1 MEEVLIKFV
10 LPVMKFISVI
20 VVAGVISIILFHDP
34 SGGDNGGY

>member
-1 MEEVLIKFV
+1 MEEVLMKFV
-10 LPVMKFISVI
+10 LPVMQFISVI